1 MTPFGDPYDPAQQS
15 KYNQVAAEGETG
27 NGAIRYD
34 AEKTRYDLVPP
45 EALEAVARVYTWGAK
60 KYAPRNWEKGMEW
73 GRCYAALQRHVQ
85 SFWAGYDLD
94 DESNLLHLAHVA
106 WNAMALLQYQLKGIG
121 IDDRPNRKEE

>member
-27 NGAIRYD
+27 NRAIRYD

-45 EALEAVARVYTWGAK
+45 EALEAMAEVYTWGAK

-85 SFWAGYDLD
+85 SFWAGCDLD
-94 DESNLLHLAHVA
+94 DESDLLHLAHVA